1 MVGYA
6 LEIADG
12 FQQLRGLLALAV
24 RQGVAAQ
31 LHQIGADDV
40 LIVVAALL
48 VLPDGPGQLRGVA
61 SQGGQGVFQGAD
73 GAGGHLP
80 GHVPGLA
87 QGQGGGGQQAGVQL
101 GRLLPALGVGHQPDG
116 QLFQQVS
123 GRQQHGG
130 AQDVEHRVGDGDAV
144 HGGGPVQNRRGKDGL
159 DDAEQGQQHHHADDV
174 EHQVHHGGP
183 AGVFV
188 GAHGGQH
195 GRDAGADVLAHDD
208 GDGSGVADAAG
219 NGQGLQNAHGG
230 GGGLDDA
237 RQHRAH
243 QHAQNGIAEHQEQ
256 LGELRHVLQA
266 GHGPAHGLHAE
277 HQGGE
282 AQQDGAGVLFLVGL
296 AEHIEDDADQGQHRG
311 KGRGLQQLHPGAAAV
326 DARQAQQ
333 PRGDGG
339 AHIGAHDDVDGLAQ
353 GHQPRV
359 HEAHHH
365 HRGGGGAL
373 DNGGDAQARQEAHE
387 HPAGHLIQQGP
398 QLAAGPAFQGLAHQV
413 HAEQE
418 QTQPAHQRQRI
429 ENSHR
434 CYSLYSS
441 FLHFDTRSFTLLS
454 IQGLCQIRC
463 NE

>member
-1 MVGYA
+1 M
-6 LEIADG
+6 LNTEW
-12 FQQLRGLLALAV
+12 
-24 RQGVAAQ
+24 
-31 LHQIGADDV
+31 
-40 LIVVAALL
+40 
-48 VLPDGPGQLRGVA
+48 
-61 SQGGQGVFQGAD
+61 
-73 GAGGHLP
+73 
-80 GHVPGLA
+80 
-87 QGQGGGGQQAGVQL
+87 
-101 GRLLPALGVGHQPDG
+101 
-116 QLFQQVS
+116 
-123 GRQQHGG
+123 
-130 AQDVEHRVGDGDAV
+130 
-144 HGGGPVQNRRGKDGL
+144 
-159 DDAEQGQQHHHADDV
+159 AEQGQQHHHADDV

-183 AGVFV
+183 VGVFV

-208 GDGSGVADAAG
+208 GNGGGIADAAG
-219 NGQGLQNAHGG
+219 DGQGLQNAHGG

-237 RQHRAH
+237 RQHRSH

-277 HQGGE
+277 HQGGK
-282 AQQDGAGVLFLVGL
+282 AQQDGAGVLLLVGL

-339 AHIGAHDDVDGLAQ
+339 AHVGAHDDVDGLAQ

-398 QLAAGPAFQGLAHQV
+398 QLAAGPAFQGLAHHV

-418 QTQPAHQRQRI
+418 QTQSAHQRQRI
-429 ENSHR
+429 ENSHN
-434 CYSLYSS
+434 SLLPHSN
-441 FLHFDTRSFTLLS
+441 FLTIDS
-454 IQGLCQIRC
+454 IKGVCQIRC
-463 NE
+463 NGCVKSM